1 MSAAESSRAGP
12 ANSFGNSCDRRRHA
26 RSGSGLAVSERQGVG
41 ALWRARSRSSPV
53 ITRFVRVVVL
63 FMLSVLVALPP
74 AAASA
79 QSAGAC
85 PQDAAPASTG
95 PPPSN
100 IKVDDLLQPPVS
112 ALLAKS
118 AFFKQQWDT
127 INASRITRV
136 AVLARIGIQDDSRVR
151 ARAQITRY
159 AYGSL
164 RATIEIPAAV
174 DLTELLPHELEHV
187 IEQIEGLDLPALA
200 QRRGVGVVEVRR
212 GVYETERA
220 RAAGLQVLREVYDR
234 TDPGVAAALGG
245 LGRLWRALTPGTPA
259 RAVPAASPAVE
270 NPAGTRPAHRPQG
283 RSPLHKH

>member
-1 MSAAESSRAGP
+1 MI
-12 ANSFGNSCDRRRHA
+12 
-26 RSGSGLAVSERQGVG
+26 
-41 ALWRARSRSSPV
+41 SP
-53 ITRFVRVVVL
+53 FARVVVL
-63 FMLSVLVALPP
+63 FTVSALFALPP

-79 QSAGAC
+79 QPARAC
-85 PQDAAPASTG
+85 PQDATPASTG

-100 IKVDDLLQPPVS
+100 IRVDDLLQPVVS

-118 AFFKQQWDT
+118 AFFRQQWDT
-127 INASRITRV
+127 INASRTIRV
-136 AVLARIGIQDDSRVR
+136 AVLARTRLQDESLAR

-200 QRRGVGVVEVRR
+200 RRRGGAVVEVRR

-220 RAAGLQVLREVYDR
+220 RTAGLQVLREVYDG
-234 TDPGVAAALGG
+234 TDPGVGAALGG
-245 LGRLWRALTPGTPA
+245 LGRVWRLVTPGTAGPAGPSASPGAENPA
-259 RAVPAASPAVE
+259 RA
-270 NPAGTRPAHRPQG
+270 RPARRPQG
-283 RSPLHKH
+283 TSPLHKH